1 MDQRARNI
9 AAKIEIGKTN
19 ITRMQKCVLIV
30 AFFTIIFSVPVVQ
43 HIYEIRTFISGKS
56 ERSALWPQCYDIVG
70 SLFRSIRIAW
80 FNEKNSGPDTKA
92 LNSNF
97 VFDRIFKANRELL
110 HDINKYEDALTDDS
124 FMTETLLPPAQSFLT
139 GILGVGNEKAYLGK
153 DRWLFYRPAIDYLTG
168 AGFLDRK
175 KLIARAMS
183 GTEWQPAPQP
193 DPMIAIFQFQKQLAA
208 RDIQLIVM
216 PVPVKP
222 MIHPEKFSIRYEQF
236 NEVLQ
241 NPSYRRLMLELENP
255 DLFFKRYEEFLR
267 SYRRVPVEKAQRSW
281 YWQFIEALEELE
293 DAKEDI
299 LKSRVLFFDVATNL
313 IEKKNNGGMVQ
324 YLETDTHW
332 RPETMR
338 WAAIKLK
345 DYIESNIKLSEKNP
359 IKYTRTSKRISN
371 LGDIALMMKLPSDQ
385 KIFRRQEIDFYQ
397 VTRGNHLW
405 RPDMTAEI
413 LLLGDSFSNVY
424 SLNEMGWGEAG
435 GFAEQLSYELK
446 RPVDAIIRN
455 DSGAYATREILSQE
469 LASGNDRLA
478 GKKVVIWEFAVRELA
493 VGDWR
498 VKSTPMKLGKSI
510 ESHFLQVKEGSSHV
524 VSGVVQEI
532 SSAPVP
538 GTVPYRDHIIY
549 IHLRDIE
556 SQDGVDLSSNQALV
570 AMYSMRD
577 QLWTKAARFRVGQK
591 IQLRLR
597 NYDEI
602 NQLYNV
608 ERINSSMLD
617 SENAFETPCWGEAL
631 DASAQS
637 ASEPGNAIRM
647 DSDSGVPELSGFVAV
662 LTITMVIYSY
672 LNRRED
678 KSKRNKD

>member
-1 MDQRARNI
+1 
-9 AAKIEIGKTN
+9 
-19 ITRMQKCVLIV
+19 
-30 AFFTIIFSVPVVQ
+30 
-43 HIYEIRTFISGKS
+43 
-56 ERSALWPQCYDIVG
+56 
-70 SLFRSIRIAW
+70 
-80 FNEKNSGPDTKA
+80 
-92 LNSNF
+92 
-97 VFDRIFKANRELL
+97 
-110 HDINKYEDALTDDS
+110 
-124 FMTETLLPPAQSFLT
+124 
-139 GILGVGNEKAYLGK
+139 
-153 DRWLFYRPAIDYLTG
+153 
-168 AGFLDRK
+168 
-175 KLIARAMS
+175 
-183 GTEWQPAPQP
+183 
-193 DPMIAIFQFQKQLAA
+193 
-208 RDIQLIVM
+208 
-216 PVPVKP
+216 
-222 MIHPEKFSIRYEQF
+222 
-236 NEVLQ
+236 
-241 NPSYRRLMLELENP
+241 
-255 DLFFKRYEEFLR
+255 
-267 SYRRVPVEKAQRSW
+267 
-281 YWQFIEALEELE
+281 
-293 DAKEDI
+293 
-299 LKSRVLFFDVATNL
+299 
-313 IEKKNNGGMVQ
+313 
-324 YLETDTHW
+324 
-332 RPETMR
+332 
-338 WAAIKLK
+338 
-345 DYIESNIKLSEKNP
+345 
-359 IKYTRTSKRISN
+359 
-371 LGDIALMMKLPSDQ
+371 MMKLPSDQ

-405 RPDMTAEI
+405 RSDMTAEI

-435 GFAEQLSYELK
+435 GFTEQLSYELK
-446 RPVDAIIRN
+446 RPVDAIVRN
-455 DSGAYATREILSQE
+455 DSGAYATREMLSQE

-498 VKSTPMKLGKSI
+498 VKSTPMKLGQSI

-556 SQDGVDLSSNQALV
+556 SHDGVDLYSNQALV

-597 NYDEI
+597 NYGEI
-602 NQLYNV
+602 NHLYNV

-617 SENAFETPCWGEAL
+617 SENAFETPCWGEEL

-647 DSDSGVPELSGFVAV
+647 DSDFGLPELSGFLAV
-662 LTITMVIYSY
+662 LIITMVIYSY

>member
-9 AAKIEIGKTN
+9 TAKIEIGKTN
-19 ITRMQKCVLIV
+19 ITRRQKCVLIV
-30 AFFTIIFSVPVVQ
+30 AFFTIVFSVPVVQ

-56 ERSALWPQCYDIVG
+56 ERLALWPQCYDIVG
-70 SLFRSIRIAW
+70 SVFRSIRITW
-80 FNEKNSGPDTKA
+80 FNEKNSGPDTKT
-92 LNSNF
+92 LNSNS
-97 VFDRIFKANRELL
+97 VIDRIFKANRALL
-110 HDINKYEDALTDDS
+110 HDINTYEDALTDDS

-153 DRWLFYRPAIDYLTG
+153 NRWLFYRPAIDYLIG

-175 KLIARAMS
+175 RLIARAMS

-208 RDIQLIVM
+208 RGIQLIVM

-222 MIHPEKFSIRYEQF
+222 MIQPEKFSIRYEQF

-241 NPSYRRLMLELENP
+241 NPSYRKLKLELENP
-255 DLFFKRYEEFLR
+255 ELFFKRYEEFLR
-267 SYRRVPVEKAQRSW
+267 SYRRVPVEKARRSW
-281 YWQFIEALEELE
+281 YWQFIEALEELQ

-299 LKSRVLFFDVATNL
+299 LKNRVLLFDIGSDLA
-313 IEKKNNGGMVQ
+313 EQKKNSGMPQ

-332 RPETMR
+332 RSETMR
-338 WAAIKLK
+338 WAAIKLN
-345 DYIESNIKLSEKNP
+345 DYVESNIKLSEKNP
-359 IKYTRTSKRISN
+359 IKYTRISKGISN
-371 LGDIALMMKLPSDQ
+371 LGDIALMMKLPSGQ

-498 VKSTPMKLGKSI
+498 VKSTPMKLGQSI
-510 ESHFLQVKEGSSHV
+510 ESHFLQVKVGSSHA

-556 SQDGVDLSSNQALV
+556 SHDGVDLYSNQALV

-591 IQLRLR
+591 IQLRLL
-597 NYDEI
+597 NYGEI

-617 SENAFETPCWGEAL
+617 SENAFETPCWGEEL

-647 DSDSGVPELSGFVAV
+647 DSDFGVPELSGCVAV
-662 LTITMVIYSY
+662 LIITMVIYSY

-678 KSKRNKD
+678 QSKRNKD

>member
-9 AAKIEIGKTN
+9 TAKIEIGKTN
-19 ITRMQKCVLIV
+19 ITRRQKCVLIV
-30 AFFTIIFSVPVVQ
+30 AFFTIVFSVPVVQ

-56 ERSALWPQCYDIVG
+56 ERLALWPQCYDIVG
-70 SLFRSIRIAW
+70 SVFRSIRITW
-80 FNEKNSGPDTKA
+80 FNEKNRGPDTKT
-92 LNSNF
+92 LNSNS
-97 VFDRIFKANRELL
+97 VIDRIFKANRALL
-110 HDINKYEDALTDDS
+110 HDINTYEDALTDDS

-153 DRWLFYRPAIDYLTG
+153 NRWLFYRPAIDYLIG

-175 KLIARAMS
+175 RLIARAMS

-208 RDIQLIVM
+208 RGIQLIVM

-222 MIHPEKFSIRYEQF
+222 MIQPEKFSIRYEQF

-241 NPSYRRLMLELENP
+241 NPSYRKLKLELENP
-255 DLFFKRYEEFLR
+255 ELFFKRYEEFLR
-267 SYRRVPVEKAQRSW
+267 SYRRVPVEKARRSW
-281 YWQFIEALEELE
+281 YWQFIEALEELQ

-299 LKSRVLFFDVATNL
+299 LKNRVLLFDIGSDLA
-313 IEKKNNGGMVQ
+313 EQKKNSGMPQ

-332 RPETMR
+332 RSETMR
-338 WAAIKLK
+338 WAAIKLN
-345 DYIESNIKLSEKNP
+345 DYVESNIKLSEKNP
-359 IKYTRTSKRISN
+359 IKYTRISKGISN
-371 LGDIALMMKLPSDQ
+371 LGDIALMMKLPSGQ

-498 VKSTPMKLGKSI
+498 VKSTPMKLGQSI
-510 ESHFLQVKEGSSHV
+510 ESHFLQVKVGSSHA

-556 SQDGVDLSSNQALV
+556 SHDGVDLYSNQALV

-591 IQLRLR
+591 IQLRLL
-597 NYDEI
+597 NYGEI

-617 SENAFETPCWGEAL
+617 SENAFETPCWGEEL

-647 DSDSGVPELSGFVAV
+647 DSDFGVPELSGCVAV
-662 LTITMVIYSY
+662 LIITMVIYSY

-678 KSKRNKD
+678 QSKRNKD

>member
-9 AAKIEIGKTN
+9 TAKIEIGKTN
-19 ITRMQKCVLIV
+19 ISRMQKCVIIV

-43 HIYEIRTFISGKS
+43 HIYEIRTFISGRS
-56 ERSALWPQCYDIVG
+56 ERLALWPQCYDIVG
-70 SLFRSIRIAW
+70 SVFRSIRITW
-80 FNEKNSGPDTKA
+80 FNEKNSGPDTKT
-92 LNSNF
+92 LNSNS
-97 VFDRIFKANRELL
+97 VIDRIFETNRALL
-110 HDINKYEDALTDDS
+110 HDINTYEDALTDDS
-124 FMTETLLPPAQSFLT
+124 FLTETLLPPAQNFLT

-153 DRWLFYRPAIDYLTG
+153 DRWLFYRPAVDYLIG

-175 KLIARAMS
+175 ELIARAMS

-208 RDIQLIVM
+208 RGIQLIIM

-222 MIHPEKFSIRYEQF
+222 MIHPEKFYSRFEQYYK
-236 NEVLQ
+236 VLQ
-241 NPSYRRLMLELENP
+241 NPSYRKLKLELENP
-255 DLFFKRYEEFLR
+255 ELFFKRYEEFLR
-267 SYRRVPVEKAQRSW
+267 SYRRVPVEKARRSW

-299 LKSRVLFFDVATNL
+299 LRSRVLFFDVGTNL
-313 IEKKNNGGMVQ
+313 IEKKKNTGMVQ

-345 DYIESNIKLSEKNP
+345 DYVESNIKLSEKNP

-385 KIFRRQEIDFYQ
+385 KIFRRQKIDFYQ

-405 RPDMTAEI
+405 RPDLTAEI

-455 DSGAYATREILSQE
+455 DSGAYATREMLSQE

-498 VKSTPMKLGKSI
+498 VKSTPMKLEQSI
-510 ESHFLQVKEGSSHV
+510 ESNFLQVKEGSSHV

-556 SQDGVDLSSNQALV
+556 SHDGVDLYSNQALV

-591 IQLRLR
+591 IQLRLQ
-597 NYDEI
+597 NYGEI
-602 NQLYNV
+602 NHLYNV
-608 ERINSSMLD
+608 ERINSTMLD
-617 SENAFETPCWGEAL
+617 SENAFETPCWGEEL
-631 DASAQS
+631 DASTQS
-637 ASEPGNAIRM
+637 ASGPGDAIRM
-647 DSDSGVPELSGFVAV
+647 DSGLGVPELCGFLAV
-662 LTITMVIYSY
+662 LAITMVIYSY

>member
-9 AAKIEIGKTN
+9 TARIEIGKTN
-19 ITRMQKCVLIV
+19 ISRMQKCVLIV

-43 HIYEIRTFISGKS
+43 HIHEIRTFITGNS
-56 ERSALWPQCYDIVG
+56 ERLALWPQCYDIIG
-70 SLFRSIRIAW
+70 SVFRTIKIIW
-80 FNEKNSGPDTKA
+80 FNGKKSGPDTKI
-92 LNSNF
+92 LNNNF
-97 VFDRIFKANRELL
+97 IVDRFFKANRVLL
-110 HDINKYEDALTDDS
+110 HDINRYEDALTDNS

-153 DRWLFYRPAIDYLTG
+153 DRWLFYRPAVDYLIG

-175 KLIARAMS
+175 RLVGRAMS
-183 GTEWQPAPQP
+183 GSEWQPAPQP
-193 DPMIAIFQFQKQLAA
+193 DPMIAIFQIQKQLFA
-208 RDIQLIVM
+208 RGIQLIVM

-222 MIHPEKFSIRYEQF
+222 MIHPEKFSTRYEQY
-236 NEVLQ
+236 NKVLQ
-241 NPSYRRLMLELENP
+241 NPSYRKLKLELENP
-255 DLFFKRYEEFLR
+255 ELFFKRYEEFLR
-267 SYRRVPVEKAQRSW
+267 SYRRVPVEKARRSW

-299 LKSRVLFFDVATNL
+299 LKSRVLFFDVGANL
-313 IEKKNNGGMVQ
+313 IEKKKNTGMVQ

-338 WAAIKLK
+338 WVAIKLK
-345 DYIESNIKLSEKNP
+345 DLIESNIKLSEKNP
-359 IKYTRTSKRISN
+359 VKYTRTSKRSLN

-435 GFAEQLSYELK
+435 GFAEQLSYELN

-455 DSGAYATREILSQE
+455 DNGAYATREMLSQE

-498 VKSTPMKLGKSI
+498 IKSTPMKLGQSI

-532 SSAPVP
+532 SSAPIP

-556 SQDGVDLSSNQALV
+556 SHDGVDLYSNQALV

-577 QLWTKAARFRVGQK
+577 QLWTKAARFRAGQK

-597 NYDEI
+597 NYGEI
-602 NQLYNV
+602 NHLYNV

-617 SENAFETPCWGEAL
+617 SENAFETPCWGEEL
-631 DASAQS
+631 DASAKS

-647 DSDSGVPELSGFVAV
+647 DSDFGVPELYGFVAV

>member
-1 MDQRARNI
+1 
-9 AAKIEIGKTN
+9 
-19 ITRMQKCVLIV
+19 MQKCVLIV

-43 HIYEIRTFISGKS
+43 HIYEIRSFITGRS
-56 ERSALWPQCYDIVG
+56 ERLALWPQCYDIIDSV
-70 SLFRSIRIAW
+70 FRSFKIIW
-80 FNEKNSGPDTKA
+80 SNEKNNGP
-92 LNSNF
+92 NSNSLNDDSII
-97 VFDRIFKANRELL
+97 DRIFKANRALL
-110 HDINKYEDALTDDS
+110 HDINTYEDALTDDS
-124 FMTETLLPPAQSFLT
+124 FMTKTLLPPAQSFLT

-153 DRWLFYRPAIDYLTG
+153 DRWLFYRPAIDYLIG
-168 AGFLDRK
+168 SGFLDRK
-175 KLIARAMS
+175 RLIARAMS

-208 RDIQLIVM
+208 RGIQLIIM

-222 MIHPEKFSIRYEQF
+222 MIHPEKFYSGFEQYYK
-236 NEVLQ
+236 VMQ
-241 NPSYRRLMLELENP
+241 NPSYRKLKLELENP
-255 DLFFKRYEEFLR
+255 ELFFKRYEEFLR
-267 SYRRVPVEKAQRSW
+267 SYRRVPVEKARRSW

-299 LKSRVLFFDVATNL
+299 LKNRVLLFDIGSDLV
-313 IEKKNNGGMVQ
+313 EQKKNSGTSQ

-345 DYIESNIKLSEKNP
+345 DYVESNIKLSEKNP
-359 IKYTRTSKRISN
+359 IKYTRTSKGISN

-385 KIFRRQEIDFYQ
+385 KIFRRQEIDYYQ
-397 VTRGNHLW
+397 VTQGNHLW
-405 RPDMTAEI
+405 RSDMTAEI
-413 LLLGDSFSNVY
+413 FLLGDSFSNVY

-446 RPVDAIIRN
+446 RPVDTIIRN
-455 DSGAYATREILSQE
+455 DSGAYATREMLSQE

-498 VKSTPMKLGKSI
+498 VKSTPMELGPSI

-556 SQDGVDLSSNQALV
+556 SHDGVDLNSNQALV

-597 NYDEI
+597 NYGEI
-602 NQLYNV
+602 NHLYNV

-617 SENAFETPCWGEAL
+617 SENAFETPCWGEEL

-637 ASEPGNAIRM
+637 ASEPGNAIRI
-647 DSDSGVPELSGFVAV
+647 DSDFGVPELSGFVAV

-672 LNRRED
+672 LTRRENQS
-678 KSKRNKD
+678 KSNKD